1 MVNAALRY
9 RDCSELYITPY
20 SGETIKYLNS
30 FKGQIL
36 FPNEDMPSAG
46 NYTAHTY
53 GTNANEF
60 PFTESDTINPGYHTF
75 LFSLD
80 KSQLK
85 FRPYNEYIEFS
96 LVSFGEDKRI
106 FTEYAPAN
114 RYSNTDVLDE
124 TREEQAKY
132 EATPR
137 NYRIAKIVILLTC
150 IFITIF
156 VLRHAFTADKKMNEK
171 YTFYKP
177 SMSIDYFRDIPSNLD
192 PLFASTLAFCK
203 GKSSKNMKDGYAAIL
218 LSLARKEYIELA
230 KIDETKDWITSNVK
244 IVIKPSPTPIY
255 SGQIEGWENLYS
267 TTIKQRE
274 SLTLTEELYY
284 NLIIRHSKG
293 YDISLADF
301 QNKVSKDIE
310 NTDSFVRN
318 IEKSTIDIGI
328 SQGYFQKAAYEEPK
342 NNLKSWST
350 FYGVVGTVLITL
362 INFFLYFTR
371 LDFAY
376 GAFFILGIAMLVNC
390 VYLRK
395 IAKKYILL
403 TQFGEDEYV
412 KWKGLY
418 DFLNSNTLIN
428 ERTVIELPIWE
439 QYLVYAT
446 AFGISEKVIKALN
459 IRCPEANTSPILSNP
474 YYRSVN
480 FYHSGRIF
488 RHTVRTASYSARSGS
503 YGGGFGGHGGY
514 GGGGRGGG
522 GGRRRTLKYGK
533 ILYLFKKL
541 LR

>member
-36 FPNEDMPSAG
+36 FPNKDMPSAG

-53 GTNANEF
+53 GTNLNEF
-60 PFTESDTINPGYHTF
+60 PLMESETINPGYHTF
-75 LFSLD
+75 LFALD

-85 FRPYNEYIEFS
+85 FMPYNEYIEFS
-96 LVSFGEDKRI
+96 LVSFSDDKRI

-114 RYSNTDVLDE
+114 RYSNTNVLDE
-124 TREEQAKY
+124 IREEQVKY
-132 EATPR
+132 EATPQH
-137 NYRIAKIVILLTC
+137 YRIIKIVILLIC
-150 IFITIF
+150 ILITIF

-171 YTFYKP
+171 YIFYKP
-177 SMSIDYFRDIPSNLD
+177 TMSMDYFREIPSNLD

-203 GKSSKNMKDGYAAIL
+203 GKTSKNKKDGYAAIL

-230 KIDETKDWITSNVK
+230 KIDETKDWIPSNVK
-244 IVIKPSPTPIY
+244 IVVKPSPTPTY
-255 SGQIEGWENLYS
+255 SGQIEGLQDLYS
-267 TTIKQRE
+267 TAIKQRE
-274 SLTLTEELYY
+274 SLTFTEELYY

-293 YDISLADF
+293 YDISLSDF
-301 QNKVSKDIE
+301 QTKVSKDIE

-328 SQGYFQKAAYEEPK
+328 SQGYFQKSDYEEPK

-350 FYGVVGTVLITL
+350 FYGVVGISLLTL
-362 INFFLYFTR
+362 INFLIHFTR
-371 LDFAY
+371 LDYAF

-390 VYLRK
+390 IYLRK

-418 DFLNSNTLIN
+418 DFLNSNTLMN

-459 IRCPEANTSPILSNP
+459 VRCPEASSSPILSNP
-474 YYRSVN
+474 YYRSHN
-480 FYHSGRIF
+480 FYYHSRVFRNATHTASHIAHSG
-488 RHTVRTASYSARSGS
+488 G

-522 GGRRRTLKYGK
+522 GGRRRTLKQ
-533 ILYLFKKL
+533 
-541 LR
+541 